1 MIKPKKAPY
10 ASTVKDPDSSI
21 ADINRMLRTY
31 GIDNYQ
37 WTTLWNENRVELRF
51 AIELEVGR
59 KIGILVRPPPFTS
72 KHRTWNAKKGRN
84 EIVEAPNWPQCM
96 RLLFW
101 WLKAKV
107 EAVAYGLREVEE
119 EFLSD
124 VIVKLPTGEETTVGE
139 AMRPALA
146 AGSNSV
152 LDVPRLQAG
161 KTRTIEATDVEA
173 HQKEA

>member
-37 WTTLWNENRVELRF
+37 WTTLWNENRVELKF
-51 AIELEVGR
+51 AIETDPGR
-59 KIGILVRPPPFTS
+59 KIGILVRPPAFTAKRKTWDS
-72 KHRTWNAKKGRN
+72 KAGKYAT
-84 EIVEAPNWPQCM
+84 IEAANWPQSL

-124 VIVKLPTGEETTVGE
+124 VIVHLPTGEETTVGE